1 MKRNPRKEM
10 QERACKRGLIK
21 NIFLCD
27 VFSLREHI
35 RMQLFNI
42 IFEQTANV
50 SDLTRIVRE
59 GFHDE
64 SLVVAQSNY
73 LRHEGSES
81 TKRNYS

>member
-1 MKRNPRKEM
+1 M
-10 QERACKRGLIK
+10 Q

-27 VFSLREHI
+27 VFLLGEDI

-42 IFEQTANV
+42 TEQTANV

-64 SLVVAQSNY
+64 LLVLVQSNC
-73 LRHEGSES
+73 LRYEESEA
-81 TKRNYS
+81 TKGNYS

>member
-1 MKRNPRKEM
+1 M
-10 QERACKRGLIK
+10 Q

-27 VFSLREHI
+27 VFLLGEDI

-42 IFEQTANV
+42 TEQTANV

-64 SLVVAQSNY
+64 SLVLVQSDC
-73 LRHEGSES
+73 LRYKESEA
-81 TKRNYS
+81 TKGNHS

>member
-1 MKRNPRKEM
+1 M
-10 QERACKRGLIK
+10 Q
-21 NIFLCD
+21 F
-27 VFSLREHI
+27 
-35 RMQLFNI
+35 FNI
-42 IFEQTANV
+42 TEQTANV

>member
-1 MKRNPRKEM
+1 M
-10 QERACKRGLIK
+10 Q

-27 VFSLREHI
+27 VFLLGEDI

-42 IFEQTANV
+42 TEQTANV

-64 SLVVAQSNY
+64 SLVLAQSNC
-73 LRHEGSES
+73 LRYQGSEA